1 MRKIAQIFVCFSE
14 SLNFTNSRINIQLK
28 LPCIFFLKVYAQT
41 LDIKKT
47 FLGLAENLFSFSLS
61 PIHTTN
67 DHVMQV
73 CMHAR
78 DLARNQIPSARIGY
92 VFSHATSIMYC
103 ILYHEKNLALQDH
116 KRENQI
122 RTSFFLNLQ
131 FHVHLQQ

>member
-1 MRKIAQIFVCFSE
+1 MY
-14 SLNFTNSRINIQLK
+14 
-28 LPCIFFLKVYAQT
+28 FFLKVYAQT

-47 FLGLAENLFSFSLS
+47 FPGLAENLFSFSLS

-103 ILYHEKNLALQDH
+103 ILYHEKNLPLQDH
-116 KRENQI
+116 KRENKIQ
-122 RTSFFLNLQ
+122 TSSL
-131 FHVHLQQ
+131 